1 MDHFNR
7 VRNILTEILDLDE
20 QEISQDSYL
29 VRELDA
35 ESIDLL
41 EVALA
46 LSTEFGIEVRDDEIF
61 LRHLRTLI
69 ADAREEGADPVAGI
83 VENLPHIPEKR
94 AGEMVAD
101 LADGPVLKVRDLV
114 SYVGH
119 CGR

>member
-1 MDHFNR
+1 MDNFKR

-20 QEISQDSYL
+20 GDILQESYL

-46 LSTEFGIEVRDDEIF
+46 LSTEFAIEVRDDEIF

-69 ADAREEGADPVAGI
+69 ADAKAEGVDPVARI
-83 VENLPHIPEKR
+83 VETLPHIPEKR
-94 AGEMVAD
+94 AKEMVAD
-101 LADGPVLKVRDLV
+101 LGDGPVLTVRDLV
-114 SYVGH
+114 DYVGH
-119 CGR
+119 CCR